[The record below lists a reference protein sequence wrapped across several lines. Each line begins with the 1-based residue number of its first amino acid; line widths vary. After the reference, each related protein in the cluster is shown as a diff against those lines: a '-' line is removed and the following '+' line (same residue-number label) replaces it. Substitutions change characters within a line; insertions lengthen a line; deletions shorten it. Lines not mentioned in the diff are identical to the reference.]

1 MPAPALQHLSPQEWE
16 QAVALTSSQEP
27 QEPASRSFC
36 ISSARTGALE
46 PWSLRRKDAVPR
58 GVGVGAHSRL
68 HPDVFRLQATAS
80 LRREEAKEG
89 SAGERPRGT
98 SAAGEAPTECERD

>member
-1 MPAPALQHLSPQEWE
+1 MPAPAVQHLSTQERE

-36 ISSARTGALE
+36 IRSARTGALE
-46 PWSLRRKDAVPR
+46 PWSLRRKDAIPPGGGGQAQQTSPR
-58 GVGVGAHSRL
+58 CVQTPG
-68 HPDVFRLQATAS
+68 
-80 LRREEAKEG
+80 RREEAKEG